1 MPQLE
6 DKMSLR
12 TRNPLPLLV
21 ILPVLMYLQLLN
33 CTARILN
40 LYSSFM
46 LATAVGIGR
55 YYKSTEKG
63 WIYSIPKG
71 DHKKVQ

>member
-1 MPQLE
+1 MPQLG
-6 DKMSLR
+6 DMMSVR

-21 ILPVLMYLQLLN
+21 ILPVVMYLKSTAVLLN

-40 LYSSFM
+40 FYSSFM
-46 LATAVGIGR
+46 LAIAVDLER

-71 DHKKVQ
+71 AP

>member
-1 MPQLE
+1 
-6 DKMSLR
+6 MSVR

-21 ILPVLMYLQLLN
+21 IIPVLMYLQLLN
-33 CTARILN
+33 YTARILN

-46 LATAVGIGR
+46 MAIALGIER

-63 WIYSIPKG
+63 WIYSIPNG
-71 DHKKVQ
+71 TP